1 MVAALADEM
10 PADNVRVLINMYVS
24 QFGVLYDLFESQL
37 SIEAFGSQC

>member
-10 PADNVRVLINMYVS
+10 PADNARVLINMYLW

-37 SIEAFGSQC
+37 SIKAFGSQC